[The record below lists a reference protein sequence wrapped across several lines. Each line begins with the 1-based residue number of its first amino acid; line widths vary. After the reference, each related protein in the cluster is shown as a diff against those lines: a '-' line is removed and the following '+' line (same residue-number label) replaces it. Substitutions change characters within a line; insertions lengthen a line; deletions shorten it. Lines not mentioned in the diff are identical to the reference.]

1 MAMSSSTTGGGS
13 PSRVVANISYEQLL
27 VFNDFLEYYATR
39 DPVEKPIVIPLP
51 GLHKDQRIVLVFGDS
66 LPPEP
71 AQNSL
76 YFKRADTSAF
86 LNFKGVTLEACNNWV
101 PVPSSLK
108 LTDIRGRSLT
118 LSINDLKSATPL
130 APSHVTPEK
139 AHGDEDE
146 DEARSKKARAGR
158 PRVPKANRTEEQ
170 VQADKVRAALCSW
183 LRLWC
188 F

>member
-1 MAMSSSTTGGGS
+1 M
-13 PSRVVANISYEQLL
+13 
-27 VFNDFLEYYATR
+27 
-39 DPVEKPIVIPLP
+39 
-51 GLHKDQRIVLVFGDS
+51 LVFGDS